1 VDDNVS
7 HVETMSVTLMTM
19 SITLTA
25 MSITLTAM
33 GDMFR
38 QSYTGIY
45 AEE

>member
-25 MSITLTAM
+25 MSITLTAK